1 MTEDI
6 SRVIVEINDKK
17 AAEKIESLEKK
28 ADELRKKLQEAID
41 LKDQKAIDNISKKLK
56 ETGRQ
61 IDQVRTKADKV
72 RAAMRSLDAATPKQ
86 LRETIRAITSELNS
100 GKIARG
106 SKEWDAYVAKLKVAK
121 AELAK
126 VQAEMSAT
134 TSKATKLRD
143 IINSWGA
150 SIAAGMAAFAGV
162 VMTGRKAVQAYAD
175 IDTAMANTRKFTGMT
190 AEQVEDLNEEFRKLN
205 TRTSREELNLL
216 AQEAGRLGKSSK
228 EDIMGYVKAAQI
240 LNVALSDLG
249 EGATQDIAKLNNIF
263 KIEEQYGIYD
273 SMLKIGS
280 VINVLSQN
288 CTASK
293 PYLVEFANRLAG
305 VGSQAGM
312 TLQQIIGLGAVLDAN
327 AQKVEASSTAIS
339 QVLTRMYKEP
349 AKYAKVA
356 GLEVKSFSELLKKDA
371 NEALLTLLAALDK
384 AGNMDAIAPM
394 LGEMGES
401 GARVTNTLSVLAK
414 KLDEVRWQQQNANKA
429 FEEGTSVG
437 KEYEI
442 QNNTVQAKL
451 DKARKGFQEMA
462 IALGKELVPAMQHCI
477 TGTSALMRV
486 MLTLIQFIKKHYKL
500 IGILAVAIVSYTV
513 ASKAATIATIAQN
526 TALKTQAFLAK
537 GLNAAYMLVTSIM
550 YLFTGNIRKATAAF
564 KLFNLAIKSNPIGLL
579 VSALTTAIAVIG
591 MFISKSREEAQARAE
606 AAAARREEI
615 AEYKKG
621 LKDISAATANYAKE
635 EITTLKKL
643 YKTATDNAAANTERY
658 KAAKKLIDM
667 YPEYFGKMTT
677 EQIAVGQASEAY
689 ARLREEI
696 IKVAKA
702 KAAAEKI
709 QQNEGEAIDLEMQ
722 LEDARTKDAQIAKQL
737 EKLRNRQFNLRSAAR
752 GNTEKAKEL
761 KKVNEQIAALE
772 KLEDDTVDSMYD
784 TADKLTEI
792 EKTNKRLQKYVDA
805 APSIKTKTEETQLD
819 NYTGQERPLSEKE
832 LKKLEK
838 ERQKQL
844 KEEARKAKAELLQ
857 AIAEITVLREQSLAE
872 NTAMYANGLKDYRQY
887 VEDEHDIRLKA
898 VRDEK
903 KVYEDRNLTSTKE
916 YAKLIKEETDLLYKS
931 SQTKRKLSLQELEK
945 EKQDRKN
952 FLTEAYSNPKSAMYG
967 NDKAYRQKMLEAD
980 IEYLQKKKALYAAG
994 SDEYEKISLEI
1005 EQKLADDKLQKQK
1018 ELAANYENWRQQ
1030 YEDMS
1035 GSARE
1040 QKELDMLKSL
1050 YDAKLISEEKYQE
1063 AVNDI
1068 KNKNMLEDQ
1077 ERHRK
1082 TQSEYGDMVLNIRN
1096 SFKILFDDIKDGGK
1110 LSLDNL
1116 ASATESAFAVMGA
1129 ALQSYSS
1136 FVNAERDAELAKV
1149 EARYD
1154 KEIKAAGS
1162 NSKKKEKLEKQ
1173 KEEETA
1179 KIKNKYAKRQR
1190 DAEIAMALA
1199 NTAQAALSAYASA
1212 VSIGA
1217 AGLVLAPIAAAM
1229 ATAFGMMQ
1237 VATIKKQYDAN
1248 QGYYSGGFTKKDP
1261 DNRREVGVVHANEF
1275 VANHEAVEN
1284 AAISPV
1290 LRLID
1295 YAQRNN
1301 RVAALTR
1308 ADVSNALGQ
1317 GSGVSARGALL
1328 SPVPVIVQTQQPAE
1342 SSKAPEVLEKV
1353 GESID
1358 RLNRSL
1364 ENGIESFAV
1373 IDGENGLANRLNRF
1387 NRLKNNPKRGKK

>member
-126 VQAEMSAT
+126 VQAEMSVT
-134 TSKATKLRD
+134 TTKATKLRD
-143 IINSWGA
+143 VINSWGA
-150 SIAAGMAAFAGV
+150 SVAAGMAAFAGV
-162 VMTGRKAVQAYAD
+162 VMTGKNAVETYAE
-175 IDTAMANTRKFTGMT
+175 MEQEEANVRKFTGMT
-190 AEQVEDLNEEFRKLN
+190 ADEVSRLNEEFKKMD
-205 TRTSREELNLL
+205 TRTSRQELNKL
-216 AQEAGRLGKSSK
+216 AQEAGRLGKTSQ
-228 EDIMGYVKAAQI
+228 EDVLGFVRAADKI
-240 LNVALSDLG
+240 NVALDDLG
-249 EGATQDIAKLNNIF
+249 DGATLTLSKLTGIFDIDK
-263 KIEEQYGIYD
+263 KYGTEK
-273 SMLKIGS
+273 SLLKVGS
-280 VINVLSQN
+280 VINELSQN
-288 CTASK
+288 CSASA
-293 PYLVEFANRLAG
+293 PYLAEFASRMGG
-305 VGSQAGM
+305 VGAQAGL
-312 TLQQIIGLGAVLDAN
+312 TIQQIMGFGAVLDDN
-327 AQKVEASSTAIS
+327 NLKVEAASTAIS

-356 GLEVKSFSELLKKDA
+356 GIEVKSFTKLLKEDA
-371 NEALLTLLAALDK
+371 NEALLTLLSALDK
-384 AGNMDAIAPM
+384 AGNMEAIAPM
-394 LGEMGES
+394 LGEIGES
-401 GARVTNTLSVLAK
+401 GARVTTTLSALAK
-414 KLDEVRWQQQNANKA
+414 KINDVRSQQKEANKA
-429 FEEGTSVG
+429 FAEGISID
-437 KEYEI
+437 KEFAV
-442 QNNTVQAKL
+442 QNETVQAGL
-451 DKARKGFQEMA
+451 EKARKKFTERA
-462 IALGKELVPAMQHCI
+462 VALGKELLPALRDCI
-477 TGTSALMRV
+477 SGTSALMRV
-486 MLTLIQFIKKHYKL
+486 LLTLIQFIKEHKAAIVTLTLTIVGYHAAVFIATGRLKAMVLAQLTAVKGANAMKIAYALVTPVIAGLTNTVQYLTNGLQVNYAMQQRWSKATTAFTSVL
-500 IGILAVAIVSYTV
+500 KKMPPQALAVAAAIAAIGGAYYILSKRTTV
-513 ASKAATIATIAQN
+513 QAQAEKDLNDIRKTASKRIIEQKVEIEALERVARNENMSLSERWHAVNKLNQIIPDYNAQIDATTGKYKASKEALDEYLKSLKAQYE
-526 TALKTQAFLAK
+526 LEGVKDKLAEYGK
-537 GLNAAYMLVTSIM
+537 QKADIEEERENIIDEMKRNPQSQRKANNQNAAAFAGGGIVPL
-550 YLFTGNIRKATAAF
+550 GNAV
-564 KLFNLAIKSNPIGLL
+564 G
-579 VSALTTAIAVIG
+579 IANAVEG
-591 MFISKSREEAQARAE
+591 VRDYEAELKVLDKQLE
-606 AAAARREEI
+606 DI
-615 AEYKKG
+615 A
-621 LKDISAATANYAKE
+621 AKE
-635 EITTLKKL
+635 EIIGRI
-643 YKTATDNAAANTERY
+643 YER
-658 KAAKKLIDM
+658 KSNEVS
-667 YPEYFGKMTT
+667 PT
-677 EQIAVGQASEAY
+677 
-689 ARLREEI
+689 
-696 IKVAKA
+696 KVA
-702 KAAAEKI
+702 
-709 QQNEGEAIDLEMQ
+709 D
-722 LEDARTKDAQIAKQL
+722 KDK
-737 EKLRNRQFNLRSAAR
+737 
-752 GNTEKAKEL
+752 
-761 KKVNEQIAALE
+761 
-772 KLEDDTVDSMYD
+772 D
-784 TADKLTEI
+784 
-792 EKTNKRLQKYVDA
+792 
-805 APSIKTKTEETQLD
+805 LD
-819 NYTGQERPLSEKE
+819 NEELPPRGLSEKE
-832 LKKLEK
+832 LKKLQK
-838 ERQKQL
+838 EREKQL

-872 NTAMYANGLKDYRQY
+872 NTAMYADGLKDYRQY

-916 YAKLIKEETDLLYKS
+916 YAKLIKEETDLLYKF

-1018 ELAANYENWRQQ
+1018 ELAVNYENWRQQ

-1050 YDAKLISEEKYQE
+1050 YDAKLISEENYQE

-1068 KNKNMLEDQ
+1068 KNKNMLADQ

-1179 KIKNKYAKRQR
+1179 KVKNKYAKRQQ
-1190 DAEIAMALA
+1190 AVEIATAMA
-1199 NTAQAALSAYASA
+1199 NTAQAALNAYAST
-1212 VSIGA
+1212 VQIPVVGPTI
-1217 AGLVLAPIAAAM
+1217 APIAAAV
-1229 ATAFGMMQ
+1229 ATAFGLMQ
-1237 VATIKKQYDAN
+1237 VATIKKQYEAN

-1328 SPVPVIVQTQQPAE
+1328 SPAPVIVQTQQPAE

>member
-106 SKEWDAYVAKLKVAK
+106 SKEWDAYVAKLKIAK

-126 VQAEMSAT
+126 VQAEMSVT
-134 TSKATKLRD
+134 TTKATKLRD
-143 IINSWGA
+143 VINSWGA
-150 SIAAGMAAFAGV
+150 SVAAGMAAFAGL

-486 MLTLIQFIKKHYKL
+486 MLTLIQFIKEHKAAIVTLTLTIAGYHAAVFIATGRLKAMALAQLTAVKGANAMKIAYALVTPVIAGLTNAVQYLTNGLQVNYAMQQRWSKATTAFTSVL
-500 IGILAVAIVSYTV
+500 KKMPPQALAVAAAIAAIGGAYYILSKRTTV
-513 ASKAATIATIAQN
+513 QAQAEKDLNDIRKTASKRIIEQKVEIEALERVARNENMSLSERWHAVNKLNQIIPDYNAQIDATTGKYKASKEALDEYLKSLKAQYELEG
-526 TALKTQAFLAK
+526 AKDKLAEYGK
-537 GLNAAYMLVTSIM
+537 QKIDIEAERENIIDEMKRNPQSQRKANNQNAAAFAGGGIVPL
-550 YLFTGNIRKATAAF
+550 GNAV
-564 KLFNLAIKSNPIGLL
+564 G
-579 VSALTTAIAVIG
+579 IANAVEG
-591 MFISKSREEAQARAE
+591 VRDYEAELKVLDKQLE
-606 AAAARREEI
+606 DI
-615 AEYKKG
+615 A
-621 LKDISAATANYAKE
+621 AKE
-635 EITTLKKL
+635 EIIGRIYERKS
-643 YKTATDNAAANTERY
+643 NEVSNT
-658 KAAKKLIDM
+658 
-667 YPEYFGKMTT
+667 
-677 EQIAVGQASEAY
+677 
-689 ARLREEI
+689 
-696 IKVAKA
+696 KVA
-702 KAAAEKI
+702 
-709 QQNEGEAIDLEMQ
+709 D
-722 LEDARTKDAQIAKQL
+722 KDK
-737 EKLRNRQFNLRSAAR
+737 
-752 GNTEKAKEL
+752 
-761 KKVNEQIAALE
+761 
-772 KLEDDTVDSMYD
+772 D
-784 TADKLTEI
+784 
-792 EKTNKRLQKYVDA
+792 
-805 APSIKTKTEETQLD
+805 LD
-819 NYTGQERPLSEKE
+819 NEELPPRGLSEKE

-872 NTAMYANGLKDYRQY
+872 NTAMYADGLKDYRQY

-916 YAKLIKEETDLLYKS
+916 YAKLIKEETDLLYKF

-952 FLTEAYSNPKSAMYG
+952 FLTEAHSNPKSAMYG

-980 IEYLQKKKALYAAG
+980 IEYLEKKKALYAAG

-1018 ELAANYENWRQQ
+1018 ELAANYENWRRQ

-1237 VATIKKQYDAN
+1237 VATIKKQYEAN

-1328 SPVPVIVQTQQPAE
+1328 SPAPVIVQTQQPAE
-1342 SSKAPEVLEKV
+1342 SSKAPEVLERV